1 MELLD
6 FKILNTAIERLLNQ
20 KLAEFGI
27 TYTQA
32 TVIGYLKRN
41 QGKEIFQKDIEYHL
55 GLNHSTV
62 SILLRRMEDKQMV
75 KIQCLDSDRRYKK
88 VSITA
93 QALEI
98 SEQISVKIPASARN
112 FIRKAA
118 ANQPNH
124 EANDPKHQIIR
135 FGACLLR
142 QAPKK

>member
-98 SEQISVKIPASARN
+98 SEQISVKIQEITTLLLQGISSER
-112 FIRKAA
+112 
-118 ANQPNH
+118 QQ
-124 EANDPKHQIIR
+124 QISQTMKQMI
-135 FGACLLR
+135 
-142 QAPKK
+142 QNIK